1 MRTLRFDRG
10 TLLLENWPQDE
21 VPPGFIFDARVG
33 LHRAPAIR
41 YFDVVLDL
49 HRRGIPY
56 EDQARNYEPLER
68 HHHTDRTPR
77 EYQAEALAA
86 WKANGRR
93 GTVLLPTGSGKTF
106 VAELAIADANRN
118 ALVIA
123 PTINLVGQW
132 YDGLRRAFGDP
143 VGILGGGVHE
153 VHALTVSTYDSAHLH
168 MERYGNRFGLI
179 VFDEVHHLPGRSFQ
193 FAASG
198 CIAPFRL
205 GLTATLER
213 PDGEHERVFEL
224 VGPVVYRKEITELA
238 GDFLAPYRT
247 ERITVDLS
255 DDDRIAYDEARR
267 VWRSFI
273 DDEGIRLGGQNGWN
287 NYLRAAS
294 RSKRGRASMKA
305 WRRSREILQGAPAK
319 LRMLDE
325 LLRRHRD
332 GRVLVFTNDN
342 ATVYE
347 ISRTFLVPAIT
358 HNTDVK
364 ERRRWLSAFAEG
376 SLRVLATSRV
386 LNEGVDIPAAD
397 IAIVLSGTGTVR
409 EHVQRLGRILR
420 KQEGKQ
426 AILYEVVVENT
437 SEENTSDRRR
447 DHVAYRD

>member
-10 TLLLENWPQDE
+10 TLLLEHWPKDE
-21 VPPGFIFDARVG
+21 IPPGFVFDARVG

-93 GTVLLPTGSGKTF
+93 GTVLLPTGAGKTF

-132 YDGLRRAFGDP
+132 YDGLRRSFGDP

-153 VHALTVSTYDSAHLH
+153 VHPLTVSTYDSAHLH

-179 VFDEVHHLPGRSFQ
+179 IFDEVHHLPGRSFQ
-193 FAASG
+193 FAAEG

-213 PDGEHERVFEL
+213 PDGGHERVFDL
-224 VGPVVYRKEITELA
+224 VGPVVYRKEITELE
-238 GDFLAPYRT
+238 GEFLAPYRT
-247 ERITVDLS
+247 ERIT
-255 DDDRIAYDEARR
+255 
-267 VWRSFI
+267 
-273 DDEGIRLGGQNGWN
+273 
-287 NYLRAAS
+287 
-294 RSKRGRASMKA
+294 
-305 WRRSREILQGAPAK
+305 
-319 LRMLDE
+319 
-325 LLRRHRD
+325 
-332 GRVLVFTNDN
+332 
-342 ATVYE
+342 
-347 ISRTFLVPAIT
+347 
-358 HNTDVK
+358 
-364 ERRRWLSAFAEG
+364 
-376 SLRVLATSRV
+376 
-386 LNEGVDIPAAD
+386 
-397 IAIVLSGTGTVR
+397 
-409 EHVQRLGRILR
+409 
-420 KQEGKQ
+420 
-426 AILYEVVVENT
+426 
-437 SEENTSDRRR
+437 
-447 DHVAYRD
+447 